1 MPVEVYSGI
10 APPQALLNAMSNLP
24 ASQTSTQPNQP
35 PPTPVR
41 PGAASNGGLP
51 GYSQAPPPASAAQG
65 ASDHIEPSPGDIPP
79 DAPPSYEDAIADD
92 IGPIDGPRRDYQQAT
107 NQVAPDEKGRGRL
120 FSDRAA

>member
-24 ASQTSTQPNQP
+24 TPQSSTQANAP
-35 PPTPVR
+35 PPR
-41 PGAASNGGLP
+41 PARPNGGLP
-51 GYSQAPPPASAAQG
+51 GYSQAPLPTQQQ

-92 IGPIDGPRRDYQQAT
+92 MGPIDGPRREYQQIT
-107 NQVAPDEKGRGRL
+107 NPPGPDEKGRGRL
-120 FSDRAA
+120 FDDSAP